1 MADEGRDLLTAT
13 FTRRLAEAMDKEGL
27 QPGGLGQRLGHDTPS
42 TVYAWL
48 RGTSLPA
55 APLLVELAKVLGVS
69 PNWLLGVDEW
79 GVEFED
85 LKPTEPPGPTYADRL
100 TAAAALVRSEI
111 EPDNWG
117 TRENWAGVDGDEV
130 RFADLPGREPNAL
143 KLWSVL
149 YNRPEEQWFM
159 PPTDVMAAPGFQE
172 FVNAMA
178 PEDLTVGEA
187 RYLCEAITFYGGR
200 TGSKHGRDPDFY
212 RQRLAE
218 LRAAM
223 DRPKE
228 E

>member
-1 MADEGRDLLTAT
+1 MRDRARQLFPA
-13 FTRRLAEAMDKEGL
+13 RLAEAMKRMGL
-27 QPGGLGQRLGHDTPS
+27 QPGALALRLGQDVPS

-48 RGTSLPA
+48 GGKQIPNSANLA
-55 APLLVELAKVLGVS
+55 ELAGALNVS

>member
-1 MADEGRDLLTAT
+1 MDSQDDKKALFARRVQEALNVAGLTQKDIEDAT
-13 FTRRLAEAMDKEGL
+13 GKQAAATVLRYVTGAHLPRGDK
-27 QPGGLGQRLGHDTPS
+27 
-42 TVYAWL
+42 
-48 RGTSLPA
+48 
-55 APLLVELAKVLGVS
+55 LVELCTILKVT

-79 GVEFED
+79 GLALVD
-85 LKPTEPPGPTYADRL
+85 PEPASPPAPTYAAQL
-100 TAAAALVRSEI
+100 TAAAELVRSEI

>member
-1 MADEGRDLLTAT
+1 MDSQDDKKALFARRVQEALNVAGLTQKDIEDAT
-13 FTRRLAEAMDKEGL
+13 GKQAAATVLRYVTGANLPRGDK
-27 QPGGLGQRLGHDTPS
+27 
-42 TVYAWL
+42 
-48 RGTSLPA
+48 
-55 APLLVELAKVLGVS
+55 LVELCTILKVT